1 MDVWEFG
8 LNLKESQTH
17 WATNWPSEITGIFL
31 SDNSTAVK
39 IHIHTNKGKH
49 DFYLHFSGYESGELR
64 QEEKQYEETAADR
77 DWNRGKERKRL
88 VLYV

>member
-1 MDVWEFG
+1 MTF
-8 LNLKESQTH
+8 
-17 WATNWPSEITGIFL
+17 TNR
-31 SDNSTAVK
+31 
-39 IHIHTNKGKH
+39 GKH

-88 VLYV
+88 VLYVQQRQKLFSHSHITAPMDMPPIHN